1 MNNDNN
7 STEDSYEKIA
17 EAPTSKPYSLDSLDN
32 LDALSQ
38 YIKSTKG
45 TREGRAIP
53 PLEKWHPEDIADMDL
68 IIKANGEWWHEGGQM
83 TRESLVSLFATILW
97 KEENNGTTEYFLKTP
112 VQKIRIQVEDAPL
125 LINDVGIVHEDDMSW
140 LEFTTTTGDVVRLDD
155 EHSIVLKAYNSNKS
169 DSNKSD
175 FSESDF
181 SESDF
186 NNSDFS
192 ESDQANQMSTAD
204 DVADSQELASTEQV
218 RPYMMVRNGLT
229 ALIGRNTFYHLTEIG
244 ALSEENGK
252 TILTLQSGGQ
262 SYSLSMPTD

>member
-7 STEDSYEKIA
+7 STEGSHEKIA
-17 EAPTSKPYSLDSLDN
+17 EAPTSKPSSLDDLDN

-38 YIKSTKG
+38 YIKSAKG

-68 IIKANGEWWHEGGQM
+68 TIKANGEWWHEGGQM

-155 EHSIVLKAYNSNKS
+155 AHSIVLKAYNSNKS
-169 DSNKSD
+169 DSNK
-175 FSESDF
+175 
-181 SESDF
+181 SDF

>member
-7 STEDSYEKIA
+7 SVEGSHKKLI
-17 EAPTSKPYSLDSLDN
+17 EAPTSKPSSLGSLDN

-53 PLEKWHPEDIADMDL
+53 PLEKWHPKDIADMDL
-68 IIKANGEWWHEGGQM
+68 TIKANGEWWHEGGQM

-97 KEENNGTTEYFLKTP
+97 KEENNGVIEYFLKTP

-125 LINDVGIVHEDDMSW
+125 LINDVGIVQEDDMSW
-140 LEFTTTTGDVVRLDD
+140 LEFTTTTGDVVRLDN
-155 EHSIVLKAYNSNKS
+155 EHPIILKAYNSNKS
-169 DSNKSD
+169 DSN
-175 FSESDF
+175 
-181 SESDF
+181 ESDF
-186 NNSDFS
+186 NNSDFNNS
-192 ESDQANQMSTAD
+192 NQANQANQVSTAD
-204 DVADSQELASTEQV
+204 DVADSQESASTEQV
-218 RPYMMVRNGLT
+218 RPYMTVRNGLT

>member
-7 STEDSYEKIA
+7 STEDSHERIA
-17 EAPTSKPYSLDSLDN
+17 EAPTSKPSSLGSLDN

-38 YIKSTKG
+38 YVKSTKG

-68 IIKANGEWWHEGGQM
+68 TIKANGEWWHEGGQM

-155 EHSIVLKAYNSNKS
+155 EHPIVLKAYNSNKS
-169 DSNKSD
+169 DSND
-175 FSESDF
+175 SDF

-186 NNSDFS
+186 NNSDK
-192 ESDQANQMSTAD
+192 ANQMSTAD
-204 DVADSQELASTEQV
+204 DVADSQELSSTEQV

-244 ALSEENGK
+244 ALSEDNGK

-262 SYSLSMPTD
+262 SYSLSMPTE

>member
-7 STEDSYEKIA
+7 STEDSNERIA
-17 EAPTSKPYSLDSLDN
+17 EAPTSKTSSLDSLDN
-32 LDALSQ
+32 LDELSQ

-53 PLEKWHPEDIADMDL
+53 PLEKWYPKDIADMDL
-68 IIKANGEWWHEGGQM
+68 TIKANGEWWHEGGQM

-97 KEENNGTTEYFLKTP
+97 KEENNGITEYFLKTP

-169 DSNKSD
+169 DSN
-175 FSESDF
+175 
-181 SESDF
+181 
-186 NNSDFS
+186 NSDFS
-192 ESDQANQMSTAD
+192 ESDQANQVSTAD

-244 ALSEENGK
+244 ALSEDNGK

>member
-1 MNNDNN
+1 MNDDNN
-7 STEDSYEKIA
+7 GNKESREKIA
-17 EAPTSKPYSLDSLDN
+17 EVPNSKPSSLNNLDN

-38 YIKSTKG
+38 YIKSAKG

-68 IIKANGEWWHEGGQM
+68 TIKANGEWWHECGQM

-97 KEENNGTTEYFLKTP
+97 KEENNGNTEYFLKTP

-140 LEFTTTTGDVVRLDD
+140 LEFTTTTGDVVRLDN
-155 EHSIVLKAYNSNKS
+155 EHPIVLKAYNSNKS
-169 DSNKSD
+169 DSND
-175 FSESDF
+175 SDF

-186 NNSDFS
+186 NNSDK
-192 ESDQANQMSTAD
+192 ANQVSTAD